1 MSYRSHCHAVIEEK
15 NRLQDKGFLNSF
27 CYAEIDANP
36 NKLYIKMQTI
46 YSPICIWQYIY
57 YSKHALLSK
66 PSFPQYSDFPT
77 GQAFN
82 LLHQNDP
89 RKYKKNAMPKSRQD
103 LSRLLSMVVN
113 LVTKHYFGKERQY
126 SAQNSGF

>member
-89 RKYKKNAMPKSRQD
+89 RKYKKKCHAEITTRSLQIAVNGGKFGNETLLWEREAIFCPK
-103 LSRLLSMVVN
+103 
-113 LVTKHYFGKERQY
+113 
-126 SAQNSGF
+126 